1 MNLSPRTNLFEL
13 IFLMSEEKNTFA
25 NQSSSRVNAS
35 ESSLEDDK
43 LVAKAASGDQEAY
56 KELLN
61 KYETPLYYHL
71 IKMVKDREQVRDLV
85 QEAFMKA
92 FDNLESYNTNYAF
105 STWLYRITTN
115 HAIDYL
121 RKKKL
126 KTLSIDDP
134 VKTKD
139 GEMNIQLEDE
149 HSQTDRSIIRKQ
161 RSHIIHEAIDE
172 LPEKYRVVIKLRHF
186 EELSYDE
193 ISEQLELPL
202 GTVKAHIFRAREM
215 LYKELKDR
223 RSEF

>member
-1 MNLSPRTNLFEL
+1 MSNQDKSTESKTTPRE
-13 IFLMSEEKNTFA
+13 
-25 NQSSSRVNAS
+25 NAS
-35 ESSLEDDK
+35 ASSLEDDK
-43 LVAKAASGDQEAY
+43 LVAQAVAGDQGAY
-56 KELLN
+56 KSLME
-61 KYETPLYYHL
+61 KYETPLFFHL
-71 IKMVKDREQVRDLV
+71 LKMVKDKEQVRDLV

-126 KTLSIDDP
+126 QTTSIDEP
-134 VKTKD
+134 VKTKE

-149 HSQTDRSIIRKQ
+149 HSGTDRKIIRKQ
-161 RSHIIHEAIDE
+161 RSDIIHEAIED
-172 LPEKYRVVIKLRHF
+172 LPDKYRVVIKLRHF

-193 ISEQLELPL
+193 ISEQLDLPL

-223 RSEF
+223 RGEF